1 MIKGFLSGFKNDCVN
16 AKTILRTFAIP
27 GIQGPK
33 PVGPTTRLSGPI
45 DP

>member
-1 MIKGFLSGFKNDCVN
+1 MIKGFLSDFKMTVN